1 MTKFLLVA
9 LALLVL
15 VTTSAFTP
23 PTIPVVVGDAA
34 WQNRWRDAMLLLDG
48 DDRWLVTTFVN
59 QVRQD
64 LPHGVFIYKTH
75 TALGYPDD
83 YLGRS
88 GKPERALWDAGTL
101 MHAAEHSQAYWT
113 GGDAMSECRPL
124 RAQVEFLRRKAT
136 TLYGRVLVRVLEWEA
151 NSVCGVRKETP

>member
-15 VTTSAFTP
+15 VTTPAFTP

-34 WQNRWRDAMLLLDG
+34 WQSRWADAMLLLDG
-48 DDRWLVTTFVN
+48 DDRWFVTTFVN

-83 YLGRS
+83 YLGDQ
-88 GKPERALWDAGTL
+88 GKPERALWDAVTL
-101 MHAAEHSQAYWT
+101 IHAATHSQAWWT
-113 GGDAMSECRPL
+113 GGDVMAECGPL
-124 RAQVEFLRRKAT
+124 RAQGAFLRRKAA
-136 TLYGRVLVRVLEWEA
+136 TLYGRVLARTMEWRA
-151 NSVCGVRKETP
+151 GAVCGGYE